1 MTECERLIEILRQG
15 YEKKINLLEF
25 EKEILA
31 DYLLENGVSVRPWIT
46 DRLPD
51 KDGRYEVTVKGSKGN
66 RFVSMCN
73 FTCNANKNK
82 WEKGVTVLA
91 WRERDKPYRETK

>member
-1 MTECERLIEILRQG
+1 MIEHERLVELLDEGDHMDG
-15 YEKKINLLEF
+15 YGTSLNEK
-25 EKEILA
+25 LA
-31 DYLLENGVSVRPWIT
+31 DLLIENGVSVRPWIT

>member
-1 MTECERLIEILRQG
+1 MTERERLVKILDEGDNMDG
-15 YEKKINLLEF
+15 YDTSINEKIADLL
-25 EKEILA
+25 I
-31 DYLLENGVSVRPWIT
+31 ENGVSIRPWIT
-46 DRLPD
+46 NRLPD

-91 WRERDKPYRETK
+91 WRERDKPYREIK

>member
-1 MTECERLIEILRQG
+1 MTERERLVELLDEGDYMDG
-15 YEKKINLLEF
+15 YGTSRNEKIADLL
-25 EKEILA
+25 I
-31 DYLLENGVSVRPWIT
+31 ENGVSIRPWIT

-91 WRERDKPYRETK
+91 WRERDKPYREIK